1 MKKLALVL
9 ALAIPSAAFAQQQP
23 DLTVLQTTLNL
34 TRNDRNQVMD
44 ALTEAIARQQ
54 VILTELAKAQ
64 AKIKELEAKQAKAE
78 AKPEAKPEEAK
89 PETKSEPAPESK
101 PDPAPADKSN

>member
-9 ALAIPSAAFAQQQP
+9 ALAIPSAAFAQQQQP

-78 AKPEAKPEEAK
+78 AKPEEVKP
-89 PETKSEPAPESK
+89 SAPESK